1 MPIPRE
7 LRKLLA
13 FGTGIGVEIGAT
25 DLEVVAARVRPNR
38 VQVAGHLVI
47 RNFAGRP
54 AAEWGAEYGHFL
66 KSLAMGHMSATV
78 LLPRREAIVR
88 LVPLPGVAARE
99 MENAI
104 RFQLDTLHPYGE
116 DDVAWGWSAV
126 AAGSALVGI
135 ARRETVDRY
144 AQLFAEAGVA
154 VGSFTFSAAAVHS
167 AIRLNGHA
175 SSGGFVALSRGSTGA
190 VEVYG
195 ESPSRPV
202 FSAEFDLPPE
212 RATVLAL
219 SELRLAPDTAPCK
232 LEELLP
238 QPAANPVEN
247 DLTRNPLPYATA
259 LAGACPRLAPSANVL
274 PPEYR
279 KSSSRMVFVPTIVL
293 ASLLALL
300 AVAHGGL
307 LEVRRGPVPEDAST
321 PEIAQLI
328 PRKERANNLDKA
340 YNEARARTQL
350 LDEIRGRTRADMDAL
365 NELTRLL
372 EPPTWTNSIELGRET
387 VRIGGESPQATS
399 LVKIL
404 DSSPLFKNTALKV
417 TMNQA
422 FQIETTRRVT
432 P

>member
-13 FGTGIGVEIGAT
+13 FGTGIGVEIGSS

-38 VQVAGHLVI
+38 VQVAGHLSI
-47 RNFAGRP
+47 RNFAARP
-54 AAEWGAEYGHFL
+54 AAEWGAEYAHFL
-66 KSLAMGHMSATV
+66 KSMGMGHISATV
-78 LLPRREAIVR
+78 LLPRREVIVR
-88 LVPLPGVAARE
+88 QTPLPGVAPRE
-99 MENAI
+99 MESAI
-104 RFQLDTLHPYGE
+104 RFQLDTLHPYG
-116 DDVAWGWSAV
+116 DDEVAWGWCAV
-126 AAGSALVGI
+126 GAGSALVGV
-135 ARRETVDRY
+135 ARRETVERY

-154 VGSFTFSAAAVHS
+154 VGSFTFSAAAVHA
-167 AIRLNGHA
+167 AIWLGGRA
-175 SSGGFVALSRGSTGA
+175 APEGFVALSRSPAGA

-202 FSAEFDLPPE
+202 FSAEFALPPE

-219 SELRLAPDTAPCK
+219 SELRLPPDTAPHK

-238 QPAANPVEN
+238 QPASNPLEN
-247 DLTRNPLPYATA
+247 DLTRNPMPYATA

-279 KSSSRMVFVPTIVL
+279 KSSSRMVFVPTIAL
-293 ASLLALL
+293 ASLLLLL
-300 AVAHGGL
+300 AAAMAFYSKYAEGQYL
-307 LEVRRGPVPEDAST
+307 KKLDR
-321 PEIAQLI
+321 EIAQLT

-340 YNEARARTQL
+340 YNDARARTQL
-350 LDEIRGRTRADMDAL
+350 LDEIRGRTHADMDAL

-372 EPPTWTNSIELGRET
+372 EPPTWTNSIEIGRDT
-387 VRIGGESPQATS
+387 IRIGGESPQATS

-404 DSSPLFKNTALKV
+404 DSSPLFKNSELKV
-417 TMNQA
+417 TA
-422 FQIETTRRVT
+422 VPRFQIETTRRVT

>member
-7 LRKLLA
+7 LRNLLA
-13 FGTGIGVEIGAT
+13 FGTGIGVEIGSS

-38 VQVAGHLVI
+38 VQVAGHLTI

-66 KSLAMGHMSATV
+66 KSLGMGHISATV
-78 LLPRREAIVR
+78 LLQRREVIVR
-88 LVPLPGVAARE
+88 QVPLPGVAARE

-116 DDVAWGWSAV
+116 DEVAWGWTAV
-126 AAGSALVGI
+126 GAGSALVGI
-135 ARRETVDRY
+135 VRRETADRY
-144 AQLFAEAGVA
+144 AQLFTEAGVA
-154 VGSFTFSAAAVHS
+154 VCSFTFSAAAVHA
-167 AIRLNGHA
+167 AIRLNGSA
-175 SSGGFVALSRGSTGA
+175 PPDGFVALSRGAAGA

-195 ESPSRPV
+195 ESPWRPA

-212 RATVLAL
+212 RAAALVL
-219 SELRLAPDTAPCK
+219 SELRLAPDTAPRT

-238 QPAANPVEN
+238 RPVANPVEN
-247 DLTRNPLPYATA
+247 DLSRNALPYATA
-259 LAGACPRLAPSANVL
+259 LAGACPRLSPSANVL

-293 ASLLALL
+293 AVLLALL
-300 AVAHGGL
+300 AGGMAAYSKYA
-307 LEVRRGPVPEDAST
+307 EDQYLKTIHA
-321 PEIAQLI
+321 EIAQLT
-328 PRKERANNLDKA
+328 PRKERANSLEKA
-340 YNEARARTQL
+340 YTETRARTQL

-365 NELTRLL
+365 NELTKLL
-372 EPPTWTNSIELGRET
+372 EPPTWTNSIDLGRET
-387 VRIGGESPQATS
+387 VHIGGESPQATS

-417 TMNQA
+417 VMNQA

>member
-13 FGTGIGVEIGAT
+13 FGTGIGVEIGSS

-38 VQVAGHLVI
+38 VTVAGHLLL
-47 RNFAGRP
+47 RDFASRP

-66 KSLAMGHMSATV
+66 KSLGMGHMSATV
-78 LLPRREAIVR
+78 LLPRRETIVR
-88 LVPLPGVAARE
+88 LTALPGVAARE
-99 MENAI
+99 MENALS
-104 RFQLDTLHPYGE
+104 FQLDTLHPYGE
-116 DDVAWGWSAV
+116 DGVAWGWCPV
-126 AAGSALVGI
+126 GAGAALVGI
-135 ARRETVDRY
+135 VRRETVDRY

-154 VGSFTFSAAAVHS
+154 VSSFTFSAAAVHA
-167 AIRLNGHA
+167 AIRL
-175 SSGGFVALSRGSTGA
+175 SGREGREGFVALSRGTAGA

-202 FSAEFDLPPE
+202 FFAEFNLSPE

-219 SELRLAPDTAPCK
+219 SELRLPPDTPPQRLEDMLPAPVS
-232 LEELLP
+232 
-238 QPAANPVEN
+238 NPVEN
-247 DLTRNPLPYATA
+247 DLARNALPYATA

-279 KSSSRMVFVPTIVL
+279 KSSSRMVFVPTIAL
-293 ASLLALL
+293 AALLLLLAAGMAAYSKFSEGRYLRMID
-300 AVAHGGL
+300 G
-307 LEVRRGPVPEDAST
+307 
-321 PEIAQLI
+321 EIAGLT
-328 PRKERANNLDKA
+328 PTKERANNLEKA
-340 YNEARARTQL
+340 YNETRARAQL

-372 EPPTWTNSIELGRET
+372 EPPTWTNSIELGRDT
-387 VRIGGESPQATS
+387 IRIAGESPQATS

-404 DSSPLFKNTALKV
+404 DSSPLFKNSALKV
-417 TMNQA
+417 TA
-422 FQIETTRRVT
+422 APRFQIEIARRVT

>member
-47 RNFAGRP
+47 HNFAGRP
-54 AAEWGAEYGHFL
+54 AAEWGAEYGRFL
-66 KSLAMGHMSATV
+66 KSLGMGHMSATV
-78 LLPRREAIVR
+78 LLQRREAIVR

-126 AAGSALVGI
+126 APGSALVGI
-135 ARRETVDRY
+135 VRRETVDRY

-154 VGSFTFSAAAVHS
+154 VCSFTFSAAAVHA
-167 AIRLNGHA
+167 AIRLNGRA
-175 SSGGFVALSRGSTGA
+175 APEGFVALSRGSTGA

-195 ESPSRPV
+195 ESPWRPV

-212 RATVLAL
+212 RATALAL
-219 SELRLAPDTAPCK
+219 AELRLAPDTAPRK
-232 LEELLP
+232 LEEMLP
-238 QPAANPVEN
+238 QPSANPVEN
-247 DLTRNPLPYATA
+247 DLSRNALPYATA

-279 KSSSRMVFVPTIVL
+279 KSSSRMVFVPTVVL
-293 ASLLALL
+293 AALLALL
-300 AVAHGGL
+300 AAGMAVYSKYAEGRYLRTIHADIGL
-307 LEVRRGPVPEDAST
+307 
-321 PEIAQLI
+321 LI
-328 PRKERANNLDKA
+328 PRKERANNLEKA
-340 YNEARARTQL
+340 YNETRARTLL

-417 TMNQA
+417 VMNQA